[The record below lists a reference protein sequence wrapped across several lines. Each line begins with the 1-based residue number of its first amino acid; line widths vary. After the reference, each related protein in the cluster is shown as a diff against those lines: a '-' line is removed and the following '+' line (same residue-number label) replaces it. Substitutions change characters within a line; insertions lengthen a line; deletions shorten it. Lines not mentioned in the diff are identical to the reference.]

1 MNQRFLIN
9 KYSQKKFNQ
18 KINKR
23 SSYLNHLPNQNSKSL
38 KSLRTQKINILYE
51 EISGNNKFK
60 RDYLLFDPMSQ
71 NKKINNK
78 EECETINME
87 KNFSQKIPI
96 LLPYLKIIMT
106 SPNEKEYPEKYFKKD
121 FMIDDFSGIY
131 LKPKPMSLH
140 KIKQNKIE
148 NNNYKQNK
156 NNKKPKKRN
165 SSEFYLPILNKNHFL
180 CSEIKNKKNFFS
192 NNNFNL

>member
-106 SPNEKEYPEKYFKKD
+106 SPNEKEYPEKYSCPV
-121 FMIDDFSGIY
+121 FSG
-131 LKPKPMSLH
+131 PA
-140 KIKQNKIE
+140 
-148 NNNYKQNK
+148 
-156 NNKKPKKRN
+156 RN
-165 SSEFYLPILNKNHFL
+165 AAVW
-180 CSEIKNKKNFFS
+180 
-192 NNNFNL
+192 